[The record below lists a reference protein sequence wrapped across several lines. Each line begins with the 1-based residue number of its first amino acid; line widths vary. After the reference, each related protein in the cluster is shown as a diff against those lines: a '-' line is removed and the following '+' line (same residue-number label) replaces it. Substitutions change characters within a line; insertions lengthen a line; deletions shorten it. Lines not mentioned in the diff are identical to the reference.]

1 MNRFS
6 AVAIQQDYG
15 RNWAGVV
22 HPVETTPNDF
32 GPVLWEHLQ
41 DNFNSLDRFSRMLL
55 SCNSWQE
62 YVDNGLCP
70 YCGKH
75 DVGAP
80 VSIRGNLFVQVK
92 NGILAP
98 DKDAQFHRHVT
109 NTPKVYAN
117 SGYKIGLWADWVYLI
132 HPKDYTLEV
141 LKSVITDG
149 THTIDIDGLL
159 PIPQNNF
166 RYYSLAFFSMF
177 KEEPDWKALA
187 RHGDEISQYYFDRYR
202 NRLSR
207 VVKNSPY

>member
-6 AVAIQQDYG
+6 AIAIQQDYKQK
-15 RNWAGVV
+15 WSGVIN
-22 HPVETTPNDF
+22 PIETTPKDF
-32 GPVLWEHLQ
+32 GPILWEHLQ

-55 SCNSWQE
+55 SHNSWQE
-62 YVDNGLCP
+62 YIDDGLCP
-70 YCGKH
+70 YCGKY

-80 VSIRGNLFVQVK
+80 VNVLGNLFLQIK

-98 DKDAQFHRHVT
+98 DEDARFHRHIT
-109 NTPKVYAN
+109 NSSKISVDN
-117 SGYKIGLWADWVYLI
+117 GYKIGYCADWVYLV

-149 THTIDIDGLL
+149 THTIHIAGLL

-177 KEEPDWKALA
+177 KEEPDWEALA
-187 RHGDEISQYYFDRYR
+187 RHGNGISQYYFDRYK
-202 NRLSR
+202 NSLSR
-207 VVKNSPY
+207 VVN